1 VIFYA
6 LQKRNYTTAIM
17 LATALIIAL
26 AVEDI
31 AAH

>member
-1 VIFYA
+1 MPYK
-6 LQKRNYTTAIM
+6 KRNYTTAIM